1 MRHAPAFTL
10 GLLSFLLTTGAAE
23 ADLVFDL
30 RSAEV
35 AAFNG
40 QSSFSLTSGGV
51 TATLTANQ
59 GTFLQ
64 SSRDFGIDSPDDGTN
79 LNRDASSQFDRPG
92 GSGAT
97 NESVTITFDQDVTF
111 ESLAL
116 SLFTER
122 RQGQAEIT
130 IGDNGTLQLSPDAGS
145 GAGDVFVREFD
156 AMNDVMAG
164 EAVTLA
170 FVSGGGFSFDSFAV
184 SPAAVPE
191 PASAALLGLAAAGFG
206 LRRRSRRGAPGGPPG
221 SARPC

>member
-1 MRHAPAFTL
+1 MRYAPAFTL
-10 GLLSFLLTTGAAE
+10 GLLSFLFTAGAAE

-64 SSRDFGIDSPDDGTN
+64 FSRGFGIDSPGPVSGPDA
-79 LNRDASSQFDRPG
+79 DASSQFDRPG
-92 GSGAT
+92 GAGAT

-111 ESLAL
+111 EGLTL
-116 SLFTER
+116 SLFTEAR
-122 RQGQAEIT
+122 GGQAEIT
-130 IGDNGTLQLSPDAGS
+130 IGDNDTLQLSPDAGS

-164 EAVTLA
+164 EAVTL
-170 FVSGGGFSFDSFAV
+170 SYTGGGGFSFDSFAV

-206 LRRRSRRGAPGGPPG
+206 LRRRSRRGVPKGPAG
-221 SARPC
+221 SGRPC